1 MSDLEDLRPITQ
13 WPQKRERLQRRYPEL
28 TEDDLTY
35 VAGEEAALYGR
46 IGRRLEK
53 DREETRNIIRKI

>member
-1 MSDLEDLRPITQ
+1 MSDMKDLKPITQ
-13 WPQKRERLQRRYPEL
+13 WPEKRKRLQRRYP
-28 TEDDLTY
+28 DLTDNDLNY